1 MNSDNGIV
9 RTPNLLLL
17 DIDRPLPFGT
27 RITYTTPGSNEVK
40 IGVVV
45 EGGYYS
51 IIIWD
56 GSQVHIGVTIFF
68 RGKHTLT
75 RVQRKEGFIAL
86 RFAWTLPPVIAAP
99 VVLLPPC

>member
-1 MNSDNGIV
+1 MDSDNGIF

-45 EGGYYS
+45 EGG
-51 IIIWD
+51 
-56 GSQVHIGVTIFF
+56 
-68 RGKHTLT
+68 TL
-75 RVQRKEGFIAL
+75 AH
-86 RFAWTLPPVIAAP
+86 
-99 VVLLPPC
+99 

>member
-1 MNSDNGIV
+1 MNSDNGIF

-27 RITYTTPGSNEVK
+27 RITYTIPGSNEVK

-56 GSQVHIGVTIFF
+56 GSQVHIILYNQL
-68 RGKHTLT
+68 LT
-75 RVQRKEGFIAL
+75 VG
-86 RFAWTLPPVIAAP
+86 
-99 VVLLPPC
+99 